1 MSKKSANNVLD
12 AHDDQAQH
20 DALNDRAEAF
30 SKQFADAT
38 YELGQAQNFIRELC
52 GVYELNYLR
61 SVDFERRIH
70 KESGKGVRRI
80 DGFFPGLLLVE
91 MKSAGENLQDA
102 YQQALGYLPLLK
114 NPADQPRYILVSD
127 FQNLHLYDLQ
137 APTDQAA
144 PLCFALAH
152 FRQHVNALDFLLGYE
167 RVFQQWQEQISKQ
180 AATTLG
186 ALHDAV
192 KADRYP
198 QSDLQTLL
206 VRILFCLFSEDTGI
220 FGEDASFHKLLQ
232 SSQSDGRG
240 LGALLG
246 QLFTR
251 LNASNEARA
260 QDPAFEDL
268 TPEEQDVHAFP
279 YINGDLFAK
288 TIAPGNFRAATR
300 KALLDCCQTDW
311 SEISPDIFGNL
322 FQYIMHWE
330 DEAANGKTQ
339 KRHEF
344 GAHYTSERNILRCI
358 RPLFLD
364 GLHDELKDARGK
376 KAALTQLHL
385 KLRHINV
392 LDPACGCGN
401 FLVVT
406 YRELR
411 YLEELVLQALEEVEK
426 TRRAP
431 ECNVDQF
438 YGIEIDG
445 TAVEIATVA
454 MWLTDHQM
462 NVKFGARP
470 RIPLRS
476 RARIACANAL
486 QHHWHEVIDASRC
499 SYIVGNPPFLGYT
512 QQNAAQKADME
523 HVFTAHGYT
532 SYGVL
537 DYVSAWY
544 VKAFGMMKQNRSIQ
558 TAFVSTNSITQGEQV
573 TVLWQPLMERGLH
586 IRFAHR
592 TFRWSNEGTG
602 VAAVH
607 CVIVGMGMDKPARG
621 KLWDYGDDID
631 GETRP
636 KASGRINGYLV
647 DAPAVFIDKRRT
659 PMCPVNEMSYGS
671 KPTDGGHLLLTPEE
685 AKAIRD
691 TDPVAKKY
699 IRQFM
704 GAEEF
709 INKLDRYCL
718 WLKDSTE
725 ADRKASPEIVRRMK
739 AVQAMRAASPKVPT
753 QKLADVPYLFGEI
766 RHTGKPYVVVPLHS
780 SENRRF
786 IPIGYFDAGV
796 ICGNANAM
804 LPNATLYEFGMLCST
819 MHNAWMRTVCGRLK
833 SDYRYSN
840 TIVYNN
846 YPWPQSPSAEARRVV
861 ETAAQAVRD
870 ARAKHPDQSLAWLY
884 NPDTMPRNVS
894 DAHDA
899 LDVAVDD
906 AYGYGRLGWHSNDDA
921 ARVAFLFER
930 YGELTT
936 LLPAAGQEAAPKDR
950 AGVKPKKT
958 TARKTSKTK

>member
-1 MSKKSANNVLD
+1 MSKKSPHTNATDNN
-12 AHDDQAQH
+12 ADQALQ
-20 DALNDRAEAF
+20 DALNERAEAF
-30 SKQFADAT
+30 SKQFASAT

-52 GVYELNYLR
+52 GVYGLNYLR
-61 SVDFERRIH
+61 SVDFERRVH
-70 KESGKGVRRI
+70 KDNDKGVRRI

-91 MKSAGENLQDA
+91 MKSAGEDLQKA
-102 YQQALGYLPLLK
+102 YEQALGYLPLLK
-114 NPADQPRYILVSD
+114 NPTDHPRYILVSD
-127 FQNLHLYDLQ
+127 FQNLHLYDLK
-137 APTDQAA
+137 APADKAA
-144 PLCFALAH
+144 PLCFALTH

-167 RVFQQWQEQISKQ
+167 RAFQQWQEQISKQ

-206 VRILFCLFSEDTGI
+206 VRILFCLFAEDTDI
-220 FGEDASFHKLLQ
+220 FGEGASFHKLLQ

-240 LGALLG
+240 LGAMLG

-251 LNASNEARA
+251 LNTSDEDRAREP
-260 QDPAFEDL
+260 DFEHL

-288 TIAPGNFRAATR
+288 TIANGNFRAATR

-330 DEAANGKTQ
+330 DEAAHGKSQ

-364 GLHDELKDARGK
+364 DLHDELKQARGNK
-376 KAALTQLHL
+376 KALQQLHL
-385 KLRHINV
+385 QLRHINV

-411 YLEELVLQALEEVEK
+411 YIEELVLQALEDEEK

-438 YGIEIDG
+438 YGIEIDP

-462 NVKFGARP
+462 NVKFRARP

-476 RARIACANAL
+476 RARIVGANAL
-486 QHHWHEVIDASRC
+486 RQDWEEVLAAERC

-512 QQNAAQKADME
+512 QQNAAQKDDMT
-523 HVFTAHGYT
+523 HVFTAQGYT

-544 VKAFGMMKQNRSIQ
+544 VKAFAMMQRNPTIQ
-558 TAFVSTNSITQGEQV
+558 AAFVSTNSITQGEQV
-573 TVLWQPLMERGLH
+573 AVLWQPLMEQGLH

-607 CVIVGMGMDKPARG
+607 CVIVGMGMVKPARR
-621 KLWDYGDDID
+621 KLWDYGHDID
-631 GETRP
+631 ADVPP
-636 KASGRINGYLV
+636 KSPGRINGYLV
-647 DAPAVFIDKRRT
+647 DAPPVFIDKRRK
-659 PMCPVNEMSYGS
+659 PLCPSTEMTKGS
-671 KPTDGGHLLLTPEE
+671 QPTDGGFLLLTPEE
-685 AKAIRD
+685 AQNIQD
-691 TDPVAKKY
+691 TDPVAAKY
-699 IRQFM
+699 IRQFL
-704 GAEEF
+704 GADEF

-725 ADRKASPEIVRRMK
+725 EDRKASPEIVRRMK
-739 AVQAMRAASPKVPT
+739 EVRAMRAASSKVST
-753 QKLADVPYLFGEI
+753 QKLAEVPHLFGEI
-766 RHTGKPYVVVPLHS
+766 RQSVSNYLLIPSVS

-786 IPIGYFDAGV
+786 VPIGYFDAHV
-796 ICGNANAM
+796 ISSNLVFM
-804 LPNATLYEFGMLCST
+804 LPNATLYEFGMLCSS
-819 MHNAWMRTVCGRLK
+819 MHNAWMRSVCGRLE
-833 SDYRYSN
+833 SRYRYSN

-846 YPWPQSPSAEARRVV
+846 YPWPKAPSAKARQAI
-861 ETAAQAVRD
+861 ETAAQCVLN
-870 ARAKHPDQSLAWLY
+870 ARAKHPEQSLAWLY
-884 NPDTMPRNVS
+884 NPDTMPRNLS

-899 LDVAVDD
+899 LDVAVDE
-906 AYGYGRLGWHSNDDA
+906 AYDYGNLFSHSNDDA
-921 ARVAFLFER
+921 ARVGFLFER
-930 YGELTT
+930 YRELTT
-936 LLPAAGQEAAPKDR
+936 LLPDSNEEASTATL
-950 AGVKPKKT
+950 KPRTKGKK
-958 TARKTSKTK
+958 S

>member
-1 MSKKSANNVLD
+1 MSKKTPHTNASDGNT
-12 AHDDQAQH
+12 DQALQ
-20 DALNDRAEAF
+20 DALNARADGF
-30 SKQFADAT
+30 SKQFASAT
-38 YELGQAQNFIRELC
+38 YEMGQAQNFIRELC

-61 SVDFERRIH
+61 SVDFERRVH
-70 KESGKGVRRI
+70 KEDSKNIRRI

-91 MKSAGENLQDA
+91 MKSAGENLQKA

-137 APTDQAA
+137 APPDKAA
-144 PLCFALAH
+144 PLCFPLAH

-198 QSDLQTLL
+198 QTDLQTLL
-206 VRILFCLFSEDTGI
+206 VRILFCLFAEDTDI
-220 FGEDASFHKLLQ
+220 FGESASFHKLLQ

-240 LGALLG
+240 LGAMLG

-251 LNASNEARA
+251 LDTSDEDRTRE
-260 QDPAFEDL
+260 PTFEDL

-279 YINGDLFAK
+279 YINGDLFSRA
-288 TIAPGNFRAATR
+288 IATGNFRAHTR
-300 KALLDCCQTDW
+300 EALLKCCQTDW

-330 DEAANGKTQ
+330 DEAADGRTQ

-364 GLHDELKDARGK
+364 SLHDELKQARGNK
-376 KAALTQLHL
+376 KPLEQLHL
-385 KLRHINV
+385 QLRHINV

-411 YLEELVLQALEEVEK
+411 YLEELVLQGLEEVEK
-426 TRRAP
+426 TRRTP

-438 YGIEIDG
+438 YGIEIDS

-462 NVKFGARP
+462 NVKFRARP

-476 RARIACANAL
+476 RARIVGANAL
-486 QHHWHEVIDASRC
+486 RQDWEEVIPAKRC
-499 SYIVGNPPFLGYT
+499 TYIVGNPPFLGSKVQT
-512 QQNAAQKADME
+512 DAQRAELAD
-523 HVFTAHGYT
+523 VCKDISGA
-532 SYGVL
+532 GVL
-537 DYVSAWY
+537 DYVSGWY
-544 VKAFGMMKQNRSIQ
+544 VKAFAMMQRNPAVQ

-573 TVLWQPLMERGLH
+573 AVLWQPLMEQGLH

-592 TFRWSNEGTG
+592 TFRWSNEGAG

-607 CVIVGMGMDKPARG
+607 CVIVGMTMQKPTRC
-621 KLWDYGDDID
+621 KLWNYGDDIS
-631 GETRP
+631 GEGHSITAR
-636 KASGRINGYLV
+636 RINGYLV
-647 DAPAVFIDKRRT
+647 DGPLVFLEKRRQ
-659 PMCPVNEMSYGS
+659 PICDVPEIGIGN
-671 KPTDGGHLLLTPEE
+671 KPIDDGNYLFTTQERDAFIAAEPAS
-685 AKAIRD
+685 AKWF
-691 TDPVAKKY
+691 
-699 IRQFM
+699 RQWL
-704 GAEEF
+704 GADEF
-709 INKLDRYCL
+709 INRYERWCL
-718 WLKDSTE
+718 WLGECPE
-725 ADRKASPEIVRRMK
+725 ADLRTMPLAMQRVAAVREFRLASK
-739 AVQAMRAASPKVPT
+739 SAPT
-753 QKLADVPYLFGEI
+753 QKLA
-766 RHTGKPYVVVPLHS
+766 GKPTRFHVENMPSQPYVVVPLHS

-786 IPIGYFDAGV
+786 IPIGYFGADV
-796 ICGNANAM
+796 ICGNANSM
-804 LPNATLYEFGMLCST
+804 LTNITLYEFGILCST
-819 MHNAWMRTVCGRLK
+819 MHNAWTRSVCGRLE
-833 SDYRYSN
+833 SRYRYSN

-846 YPWPQSPSAEARRVV
+846 YPWPKAPNEEARQAIEV
-861 ETAAQAVRD
+861 AAQSVLD
-870 ARAKHPDQSLAWLY
+870 ARSQFGDKNLAWLY
-884 NPDTMPRNVS
+884 NTDTMPAPLR

-906 AYGYGRLGWHSNDDA
+906 AYGYMGRDDDA
-921 ARVAFLFER
+921 DRGAYLFER
-930 YGELTT
+930 YRELTT
-936 LLPAAGQEAAPKDR
+936 LLPSSADEPVHESAKKRKPRTKAAF
-950 AGVKPKKT
+950 
-958 TARKTSKTK
+958 

>member
-1 MSKKSANNVLD
+1 MTARTSKTTPTN
-12 AHDDQAQH
+12 DQALQ
-20 DALNDRAEAF
+20 DELNNRAEAF
-30 SKQFADAT
+30 AKQFANAT
-38 YELGQAQNFIRELC
+38 YEMGQAQNFIRELC
-52 GVYELNYLR
+52 VVYGLNYLR
-61 SVDFERRIH
+61 SVDFEHRIR
-70 KESGKGVRRI
+70 KESGTGINRI

-91 MKSAGENLQDA
+91 MKSAGEDLADA
-102 YQQALGYLPLLK
+102 YEQAKGYLPLLK
-114 NPADQPRYILVSD
+114 NPAEQPRYILVSD

-137 APTDQAA
+137 AAEGQE
-144 PLCFALAH
+144 PLRFPLAH
-152 FRQHVNALDFLLGYE
+152 FRQHVNALEFLLGYE
-167 RVFQQWQEQISKQ
+167 RVYQELQEQITQ
-180 AATTLG
+180 RAATTLG

-198 QSDLQTLL
+198 QADLQTLL
-206 VRILFCLFSEDTGI
+206 VRILFCLFAEDTGI
-220 FGEDASFHKLLQ
+220 FGEGTPFKTLIAN
-232 SSQSDGRG
+232 SQSDGRG
-240 LGALLG
+240 LGAMLN
-246 QLFTR
+246 QLFLR
-251 LNASNEARA
+251 LNTSDEARA
-260 QDPAFEDL
+260 KEPAFEDL

-279 YINGDLFAK
+279 YINGDLFSK
-288 TIAPGNFRAATR
+288 PIAPGNFRAGTR
-300 KALLDCCQTDW
+300 EALLQCTQTDW

-330 DEAANGKTQ
+330 DEAASGKTQ

-358 RPLFLD
+358 RPLFLE
-364 GLHDELKDARGK
+364 GLHDELAQARGNK
-376 KAALTQLHL
+376 KALTALHMR
-385 KLRHINV
+385 LRKITV
-392 LDPACGCGN
+392 LDPACGCDN

-438 YGIEIDG
+438 YGIEIDP

-462 NVKFGARP
+462 NLQFGAQP

-476 RARIACANAL
+476 KARIVCANAL
-486 QHHWHEVIDASRC
+486 RQDWNEVIAASDC
-499 SYIVGNPPFLGYT
+499 HFIVGNPPFLGYT
-512 QQNAAQKADME
+512 QQNAEQKTDME
-523 HVFTAHGYT
+523 RVFTAQGYT

-544 VKAFGMMKQNRSIQ
+544 VKAFAMMQCNPAIQ

-573 TVLWQPLMERGLH
+573 AVLWQPLMAQGLH

-607 CVIVGMGMDKPARG
+607 CVIVGMTLQKPTRC
-621 KLWDYGDDID
+621 KLWDYGEDIA
-631 GETRP
+631 GEARSLTAR
-636 KASGRINGYLV
+636 RINGYLV
-647 DAPAVFIDKRRT
+647 DGPAVFIDKRRK
-659 PMCPVNEMSYGS
+659 PICPVTEMTKGS
-671 KPTDGGHLLLTPEE
+671 QPTDGGHLLLSPEE
-685 AKAIRD
+685 AKSVTTSDA
-691 TDPVAKKY
+691 VAAKY
-699 IRQFM
+699 IRQFL
-704 GAEEF
+704 GADEF

-718 WLKDSTE
+718 WLVDSTLE
-725 ADRKASPEIVRRMK
+725 ERQASEEIVRRMR
-739 AVQAMRAASPKVPT
+739 AVRAMREASTKAATK
-753 QKLADVPYLFGEI
+753 KLAEVPHLFGEI
-766 RHTGKPYVVVPLHS
+766 RQTKKAYVVVPRHS

-786 IPIGYFDAGV
+786 IPLGYFDAAV
-796 ICGNANAM
+796 ICGDANSM

-846 YPWPQSPSAEARRVV
+846 YPWPKAPSAQACQAVEA
-861 ETAAQAVRD
+861 AAQAVLDVRSQY
-870 ARAKHPDQSLAWLY
+870 PDKSLAWLY
-884 NPDTMPRNVS
+884 NPETMPAPLR

-906 AYGYGRLGWHSNDDA
+906 AYGYGAEMWHTNQDA
-921 ARVAFLFER
+921 PRVSFLFER
-930 YGELTT
+930 YRELTT
-936 LLPAAGQEAAPKDR
+936 LLPAEAMQEPGSGNGKK
-950 AGVKPKKT
+950 GKPRT
-958 TARKTSKTK
+958 